1 MNVTLYSLSK
11 TGITIILQLTSSYLR
26 KKRKKEKKR
35 CQCHMETPNYFGIFD
50 TYIFIKEKEKK
61 MLHDFYVL

>member
-35 CQCHMETPNYFGIFD
+35 CQCHMETPKTFMAHGI
-50 TYIFIKEKEKK
+50 
-61 MLHDFYVL
+61 